1 MLWDATSVSSTTYR
15 IARRHQP
22 DAQRERAAGTPQA
35 LRQSRTRRPDPCRRP
50 TPQNLCPY
58 AALAHLGTPAR
69 LRDGLAS
76 CALDSSW
83 PSPPVINYQQVSHS
97 KDDRWNTSVDVSYSA
112 GELVLV
118 R

>member
-76 CALDSSW
+76 SALDSPLPLPPCLSYL
-83 PSPPVINYQQVSHS
+83 PFSPPDYNGC
-97 KDDRWNTSVDVSYSA
+97 NPSVDVSYSA
-112 GELVLV
+112 S
-118 R
+118 